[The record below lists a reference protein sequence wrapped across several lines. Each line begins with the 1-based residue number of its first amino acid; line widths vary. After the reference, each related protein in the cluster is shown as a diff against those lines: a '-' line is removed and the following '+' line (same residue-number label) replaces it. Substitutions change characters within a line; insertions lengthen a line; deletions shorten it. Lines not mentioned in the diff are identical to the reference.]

1 MWLAGAIATA
11 TFSPGSAT
19 ACAVGIRRPLLVK
32 INDKD

>member
-11 TFSPGSAT
+11 TVSPGSAT
-19 ACAVGIRRPLLVK
+19 AYAAGSSRPLLVK